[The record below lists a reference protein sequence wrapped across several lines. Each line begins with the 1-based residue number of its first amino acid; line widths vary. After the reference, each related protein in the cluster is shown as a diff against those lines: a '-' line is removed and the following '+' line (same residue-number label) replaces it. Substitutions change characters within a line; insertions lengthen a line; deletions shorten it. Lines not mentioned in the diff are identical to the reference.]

1 MTEPYLINGLFSDL
15 MSSDKAGA
23 RRVKVSS
30 QGSEIAASYEE
41 RLYSIAAS
49 YEVAAGQSV
58 GLNISPAS
66 RIIISNITTN
76 NNFPVELYSDHATG
90 SADGIFRSASMNMC
104 SIDES
109 PTSGQVFYNAQASGS
124 RLAFGHG
131 HLSTSVI
138 CCEDSKPCVFITNTS
153 LETTTIDIQVQFEE
167 VGERSAL
174 FGLTASTQLE
184 PNTEM
189 SQYG

>member
-1 MTEPYLINGLFSDL
+1 MTDPYLINGLFSDL
-15 MSSDKAGA
+15 MSSDKAA
-23 RRVKVSS
+23 TRRVKVAS
-30 QGSEIAASYEE
+30 QDSEIAASYEG

-49 YEVAAGQSV
+49 YNVVAGQSI
-58 GLNISPAS
+58 GLNINPAS
-66 RIIISNITTN
+66 KIIISSITTN
-76 NNFPVELYSDHATG
+76 NNLTIELYSALATG
-90 SADGIFRSASMNMC
+90 SADGIFSSANMNMC
-104 SIDES
+104 SDDES
-109 PTSGQVFYNAQASGS
+109 PTSGQVFYDAQAAGS
-124 RLAFGHG
+124 RLAFGQG
-131 HLSTSVI
+131 YLSTSVI
-138 CCEDSKPCVFITNTS
+138 CCEDSTPCVFITNTS